1 MKRNGFTLIEL
12 IIAMTASCMVMLTVA
27 ILVQSGYK
35 SWKKTYNTANADSRL
50 DSIGTITAFGS
61 FGRKSNQKD
70 YYVYSVSGT
79 TYTQVKPVVNP
90 EEILTGQAVE
100 FRYWSTDLTAAM
112 LTPTSVAD
120 RYALFYLDSGQLKLD
135 FGTSAGGPTGGAI
148 NTSKH
153 RVTGTGVT
161 TTTLAK
167 NVTSVAFSH
176 TTKDMAGDGNGCVRM
191 ILVIN
196 DPAHHKTNTF
206 LAATYL
212 RNVWPE

>member
-1 MKRNGFTLIEL
+1 MKRNGFTLIEV
-12 IIAMTASCMVMLTVA
+12 IIAIAASCMVMLTVA

-35 SWKKTYNTANADSRL
+35 SWNRTYKTSNADSRL

-61 FGRKSNQKD
+61 FGRKSNKKD

-79 TYTQVKPVVNP
+79 TYTQVKPVANP

-112 LTPTSVAD
+112 LNPTSVAD
-120 RYALFYLDSGQLKLD
+120 KYVLFYLDSGQLKLD
-135 FGTSAGGPTGGAI
+135 YGTSVGGPTGGAI
-148 NTSKH
+148 NTAGH
-153 RVTGTGVT
+153 RVTGTDVT
-161 TTTLAK
+161 TVTLAK

-196 DPAHHKTNTF
+196 DPNDHKTNTF

-212 RNVWPE
+212 RNIWPE